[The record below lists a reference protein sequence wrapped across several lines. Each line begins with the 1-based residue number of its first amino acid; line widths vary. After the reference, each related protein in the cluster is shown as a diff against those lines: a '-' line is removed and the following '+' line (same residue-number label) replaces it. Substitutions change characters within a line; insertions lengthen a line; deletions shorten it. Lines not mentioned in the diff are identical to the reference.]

1 MSELSIIVP
10 TFNEGGN
17 LTALFHCLHRVLQDI
32 DYEVVI
38 VDDDSP
44 DGTAAMGRS
53 IAQSNARV
61 RVLQRIGRRG
71 LASAAVEGML
81 ATSSPYLIVMD
92 ADLQHDE
99 QIIPSMLEKLK
110 SENLDIVVGSRN
122 LSGGGMG
129 EFTSNRLMLSTV
141 GRRLSDAICKLPVTD
156 PMSGFFLV
164 TREYFHE
171 VVHNLSNVGFK
182 ILVDL
187 LASARRPVRLAE
199 VPYTFRNR
207 KQGESKLDILVG
219 IEYLQLLLDK
229 VTRGIFPVSYLMF
242 GMVGS
247 IGVICNLLLALLLV
261 TSFHVAFKEAQVLGG
276 LITIAI
282 NFLLNNHVTFRFARL
297 RGVRMVLGLVL
308 FYVFCSVGLLA
319 QVTLANA
326 LQQVGFHWMAAT
338 LVGVVVGSV
347 WNYSM
352 AFLLVWHLKQRQ
364 NARLQLAY
372 AEPARS
378 RDLPTTKPHSG
389 GHGRVRQIDALTGR
403 RGVSGARQ
411 PSHVANP

>member
-1 MSELSIIVP
+1 MPLLQCLER
-10 TFNEGGN
+10 
-17 LTALFHCLHRVLQDI
+17 ALKNV

-44 DGTAAMGRS
+44 DGTAAMARS
-53 IAQSNARV
+53 IAQTNARV
-61 RVLQRIGRRG
+61 RVVQRIGRRG

-81 ATSSPYLIVMD
+81 ATSSPYLLVMD

-99 QIIPSMLEKLK
+99 QIIPAMLDKLK

-129 EFTSNRLMLSTV
+129 EFASNRVVLSTM
-141 GRRLSDAICKLPVTD
+141 GRRLSDAICKIPVSD

-164 TREYFHE
+164 TREYFHH

-187 LASARRPVRLAE
+187 LASARRPVRLGE
-199 VPYTFRNR
+199 VAYTFRNR

-229 VTRGIFPVSYLMF
+229 VTHGIFPVSYLMF

-247 IGVICNLLLALLLV
+247 IGVICNLALAFLLV
-261 TSFHVAFKEAQVLGG
+261 ASFRVAFKEAQLLGA

-282 NFLLNNHVTFRFARL
+282 NFFLNNHVTFRFARL
-297 RGVRMVLGLVL
+297 RGVQMVLGLAL

-319 QVTLANA
+319 QVTLANS
-326 LQQVGFHWMAAT
+326 LQQVGVHWMAAT
-338 LVGVVVGSV
+338 LVGVLVGSV

-352 AFLLVWHLKQRQ
+352 AFLLVWHLKQRRS
-364 NARLQLAY
+364 NRLQLAY
-372 AEPARS
+372 AEPARLQEFVTVKP
-378 RDLPTTKPHSG
+378 RAAGLGVVWNDTQYPKMEIPLETKH
-389 GHGRVRQIDALTGR
+389 
-403 RGVSGARQ
+403 
-411 PSHVANP
+411 

>member
-1 MSELSIIVP
+1 MPL
-10 TFNEGGN
+10 
-17 LTALFHCLHRVLQDI
+17 LQCLERVLKDM

-44 DGTAAMGRS
+44 DGTAAMARS

-61 RVLQRIGRRG
+61 RVIQRIGRRG

-81 ATSSPYLIVMD
+81 ATSSPYLLVMD

-99 QIIPSMLEKLK
+99 QIIPAMLEKMK

-129 EFTSNRLMLSTV
+129 KFASNRVVLSTI
-141 GRRLSDAICKLPVTD
+141 GRRLSDAICKIPVTD

-164 TREYFHE
+164 TREHFHQ

-187 LASARRPVRLAE
+187 LASARRPVRLGE
-199 VPYTFRNR
+199 VAYTFRNR
-207 KQGESKLDILVG
+207 EHGESKLDILVG

-229 VTRGIFPVSYLMF
+229 VTHGIVPVSYLMF

-247 IGVICNLLLALLLV
+247 IGVICNLVLAFLLV
-261 TSFHVAFKEAQVLGG
+261 ASFHVAFKEAQILGA

-282 NFLLNNHVTFRFARL
+282 NFFLNNHVTFRFARL
-297 RGVRMVLGLVL
+297 RGIRIVLGLAL

-319 QVTLANA
+319 QVTLANS
-326 LQQVGFHWMAAT
+326 LQQVGMHWMAAT
-338 LVGVVVGSV
+338 LVGVLVGSV

-352 AFLLVWHLKQRQ
+352 AFLLVWHLKQRRSG
-364 NARLQLAY
+364 RLQLAY
-372 AEPARS
+372 AEPARFQEFLMVKPPAAGLGVVWN
-378 RDLPTTKPHSG
+378 DTQYAKIEIPLETKH
-389 GHGRVRQIDALTGR
+389 
-403 RGVSGARQ
+403 
-411 PSHVANP
+411 

>member
-1 MSELSIIVP
+1 MSDLSIIVP

-17 LTALFHCLHRVLQDI
+17 LMPLLQCLERVLKDM

-44 DGTAAMGRS
+44 DGTAAMARS

-61 RVLQRIGRRG
+61 RVIQRIGRRG

-81 ATSSPYLIVMD
+81 ATSSPYLLVMD

-99 QIIPSMLEKLK
+99 QIIPAMLEKMK

-129 EFTSNRLMLSTV
+129 KFASNRVVLSTI
-141 GRRLSDAICKLPVTD
+141 GRRLSDAICKIPVTD

-164 TREYFHE
+164 TREHFHQ

-187 LASARRPVRLAE
+187 LASARRPVRLGE
-199 VPYTFRNR
+199 VAYTFRNR
-207 KQGESKLDILVG
+207 EHGESKLDILVG

-229 VTRGIFPVSYLMF
+229 VTHGIVPVSYLMF

-247 IGVICNLLLALLLV
+247 IGVICNLVLAFLLV
-261 TSFHVAFKEAQVLGG
+261 ASFHVAFKEAQILGA

-282 NFLLNNHVTFRFARL
+282 NFFLNNHVTFRFARL
-297 RGVRMVLGLVL
+297 RGIRIVLELAL

-319 QVTLANA
+319 QVTLANS
-326 LQQVGFHWMAAT
+326 LQQVGMHWMAAT
-338 LVGVVVGSV
+338 LVGVLVGSV

-352 AFLLVWHLKQRQ
+352 AFLLVWHLKQRRSG
-364 NARLQLAY
+364 RLQLAY
-372 AEPARS
+372 AEPARFQEFL
-378 RDLPTTKPHSG
+378 RYG
-389 GHGRVRQIDALTGR
+389 EGRAATVPVGALR
-403 RGVSGARQ
+403 R
-411 PSHVANP
+411 